1 MIISGNAHLAVQQ
14 GEQAE
19 AELIGRAKRGDQQA
33 WEMVVGHHQE
43 AAFRLAYLIVRDP
56 ADAEDV
62 AQDAFVRA
70 FLALDKFELGRPF
83 RPWLMSITVNLAR
96 NRLRSLGRYLNN
108 LRRLTQQEPKPVQM
122 HGYGEDLQ
130 ARQQADLLWRAVQRL
145 NRKGQEVVYLRYF
158 LDMSEAEMAETLDIA
173 PGTVKSRLHR
183 ALKQLRGV
191 IEKDFS
197 ELKELQESYEQ

>member
-1 MIISGNAHLAVQQ
+1 MF
-14 GEQAE
+14 
-19 AELIGRAKRGDQQA
+19 
-33 WEMVVGHHQE
+33 VGHHQE

-83 RPWLMSITVNLAR
+83 QPWLMSITVNLAR